1 MRENTMPEKSLIRM
15 TQALFLF
22 NAVIWLVI
30 TIASLVRLDSNSAIT
45 PWIIAILMLGNVAAF
60 LLSSWGVGTG
70 QKRFL
75 ALALVVLAI
84 NILLTI
90 TDQVG
95 FLDIATL
102 AIDLILIGLVIGV
115 WRRNPGNLR
124 IKI

>member
-1 MRENTMPEKSLIRM
+1 MPEKSLIRM